1 MAEPIPIAV
10 PEGSP
15 EPRIWIARHFVQPF
29 NTVLTTARTC
39 YSSKGLVRDA
49 DLKPGGEG
57 LARELYEAGHHTTIQ
72 HAYFQ
77 FGMENVSRQ
86 FLWSFLHAHPFYNS
100 EQVSQRYVKVRA
112 SNCFVPPLSG
122 LARTIYLEGIDEQ
135 LGFYRELMT
144 ALTPPATAAYDARF
158 PARIARRAAYVK
170 EIEKKAQE
178 IARYV
183 LPIATCAYLYH
194 TVSALTILRYWKM
207 CGQYDVPYEQRLV
220 VSKMVEALL
229 AVDPEYRRLLDEP
242 LSADATPEV
251 RFFEE
256 HRELTSPSVRAE
268 FVREFDASLRGAV
281 SRLVDWKARAEEET
295 AQAVREVLGVP
306 RARLSDDDA
315 IALAC
320 DPSRNAILGEALN
333 VTTQDKLAR
342 AMHHGAYTFRKKIS
356 HAADSQDQ
364 RHRMTPASRPILAAH
379 ATGEPDYVVPT
390 LVRQDARIERRYRE
404 MMSSIWDRIGRLK
417 ALGVSDEFSL
427 YLLPN
432 AVNVRYT
439 ESTDFLSLRHKHVMR
454 LCYLAQ
460 EEIWQASVDE
470 ARQVREVHPRL
481 GRHLLPPCGVRK
493 EAGTKPYCP
502 EGARYCG
509 VPVWNLALENYERVI

>member
-1 MAEPIPIAV
+1 MAEPIPLQV

-15 EPRIWIARHFVQPF
+15 EPRIRVTRHFVKPF

-39 YSSKGLVRDA
+39 YSSKGLVEDA

-57 LARELYEAGHHTTIQ
+57 LARDLYEAGHHTTIQ

-77 FGMENVSRQ
+77 FAMENVSRQ

-112 SNCFVPPLSG
+112 SNCFVPPLRG
-122 LARTIYLEGIDEQ
+122 EARAIYLEGVAEQ
-135 LGFYRELMT
+135 LGFYRELIGS
-144 ALTPPATAAYDARF
+144 LTPLATAAYDARF
-158 PARIARRAAYVK
+158 PARAARREKYVK

-183 LPIATCAYLYH
+183 LPVATCAYLYH
-194 TVSALTILRYWKM
+194 TVSALTILRYWRM
-207 CGQYDVPYEQRLV
+207 CRQYDAPYEQQLV
-220 VSKMVEALL
+220 VGKMVEALL
-229 AVDPEYRRLLDEP
+229 AIDPEYRRLLEDP
-242 LSADATPEV
+242 LPTEDTPEAQ
-251 RFFEE
+251 FFAA
-256 HRELTSPSVRAE
+256 RPELTTATVRGE
-268 FVREFDASLRGAV
+268 FVREFDASLDGRV
-281 SRLVDWKARAEEET
+281 SKLVDWKARAEEET

-306 RARLSDDDA
+306 ASRLNDDDA

-320 DPSRNAILGEALN
+320 DPSRNAMLGQALN
-333 VTTQDKLAR
+333 VSTFDKLAR
-342 AMHHGAYTFRKKIS
+342 AMHHGAYTFRKRIS

-390 LVRQDARIERRYRE
+390 LVRQDPAVEARYRE
-404 MMSSIWDRIGRLK
+404 MMDRVWDRIGQLRSH
-417 ALGVSDEFSL
+417 GVSDEFAL

-439 ESTDFLSLRHKHVMR
+439 ESTDFLNLRHKHVMR

-460 EEIWQASVDE
+460 DEIWQASVDE
-470 ARQVREVHPRL
+470 AAQVRRVHPRL
-481 GRHLLPPCGVRK
+481 GAQLLPPCGVRK
-493 EAGTKPYCP
+493 EAGTKPFCP

-509 VPVWNLALENYERVI
+509 VPVWNLKLDDYRRVI

>member
-1 MAEPIPIAV
+1 MAEPIPLQV

-15 EPRIWIARHFVQPF
+15 EPRIRIVRHFVKPF

-39 YSSKGLVRDA
+39 YSSKGLIEDA

-57 LARELYEAGHHTTIQ
+57 LARDLYEAGHHTTIQ

-77 FGMENVSRQ
+77 FAMENVSRQ

-112 SNCFVPPLSG
+112 SNCFVPPIEG
-122 LARTIYLEGIDEQ
+122 EARAIYQEGVEEQ
-135 LGFYRELMT
+135 LAFYRELIGS
-144 ALTPPATAAYDARF
+144 LTPMATAAYDARF
-158 PARIARRAAYVK
+158 PARVARRDKYAK

-194 TVSALTILRYWKM
+194 TVSALTVLRYWRM
-207 CGQYDVPYEQRLV
+207 CQHADIPYEQRLIV
-220 VSKMVEALL
+220 GKMVEALL
-229 AVDPEYRRLLDEP
+229 AIDPEYRRLLEEP
-242 LSADATPEV
+242 VPVEETPEAA
-251 RFFEE
+251 FFAA
-256 HRELTSPSVRAE
+256 RPELTAAPVHAL
-268 FVREFDASLRGAV
+268 FLAEFDASLDGKV
-281 SRLVDWKARAEEET
+281 SKLVDWKARAEEET

-306 RARLSDDDA
+306 RARLSDDEA

-320 DPSRNAILGEALN
+320 DPSRNATLGQALN
-333 VTTQDKLAR
+333 VTTFDKLTR

-364 RHRMTPASRPILAAH
+364 RHRMTPASRPMLAAH

-390 LVRQDARIERRYRE
+390 LVRQDAKVERRYRE
-404 MMSSIWDRIGRLK
+404 MMARIWDRIESLRSH
-417 ALGVSDEFSL
+417 GVSDEFAL

-439 ESTDFLSLRHKHVMR
+439 ESTDFLNLRHKHVMR

-470 ARQVREVHPRL
+470 AEQVRRVHPRL
-481 GRHLLPPCGVRK
+481 GAQLLPPCGVRK
-493 EAGTKPYCP
+493 EAGTKPFCP

-509 VPVWNLALENYERVI
+509 VPVWNLDLEDYRRVI

>member
-1 MAEPIPIAV
+1 MAEPIPIRV

-15 EPRIWIARHFVQPF
+15 EPRVRITRHFVDPF
-29 NTVLTTARTC
+29 KTVLTTARTC
-39 YSSKGLVRDA
+39 YSSKGLVTDS
-49 DLKPGGEG
+49 DLKPGGET
-57 LARELYEAGHHTTIQ
+57 LARDLYEAGHHTTIQ

-77 FGMENVSRQ
+77 FAMENVSRQ

-112 SNCFVPPLSG
+112 SNCFVPPLTG
-122 LARTIYLEGIDEQ
+122 EARAVYLEGIEEQ
-135 LGFYRELMT
+135 LAFYRELIGT
-144 ALTPPATAAYDARF
+144 LTPLASAAYDERF
-158 PARIARRAAYVK
+158 PARARKRAEYAK

-178 IARYV
+178 IARYA
-183 LPIATCAYLYH
+183 LPVATCAYLYH
-194 TVSALTILRYWKM
+194 TVSALTILRYWRM
-207 CGQYDVPYEQRLV
+207 CRQYDAPYEQHLIV
-220 VSKMVEALL
+220 GKMVEALL
-229 AVDPEYRRLLDEP
+229 ALDPEYARLIEEP
-242 LSADATPEV
+242 LPAEQTPEAA
-251 RFFEE
+251 FFAE
-256 HRELTSPSVRAE
+256 RPELTAAAVRAE
-268 FVREFDASLRGAV
+268 FVREFDASLDGRC
-281 SRLVDWKARAEEET
+281 SKLVDWKARGEQEV
-295 AQAVREVLGVP
+295 AQAVREVLGAP
-306 RARLSDDDA
+306 ASSLGDDDA

-320 DPSRNAILGEALN
+320 DPSKNVMLGQALN
-333 VTTQDKLAR
+333 VSTFDKLTR

-390 LVRQDARIERRYRE
+390 LVRQDAKVEKRYRE
-404 MMSSIWDRIGRLK
+404 MMARIWDRIETLRGH
-417 ALGVSDEFSL
+417 GVPDEFAL

-439 ESTDFLSLRHKHVMR
+439 ESTDFLNLRHKHVMR

-460 EEIWQASVDE
+460 EEIWQASLDE
-470 ARQVREVHPRL
+470 AQQVAALHPRL

-493 EAGTKPYCP
+493 DAGIKPYCP

-509 VPVWNLALENYERVI
+509 VPVWNLDLADYRRVI